1 MTYIDTSF
9 LVALYVPEPG
19 SPQALKWMQRHN
31 EAIPF
36 TPLHRLE
43 FRTAVRLRVFR
54 AILDEEIMKQI
65 FSSVEN
71 DLDSAVLAHT
81 QIPWTDAFRNAE
93 IVGEKLGTSVGA
105 RSFDL
110 LYVGIAR
117 AL

>member
-1 MTYIDTSF
+1 
-9 LVALYVPEPG
+9 
-19 SPQALKWMQRHN
+19 
-31 EAIPF
+31 
-36 TPLHRLE
+36 
-43 FRTAVRLRVFR
+43 LRVFR

-93 IVGEKLGTSVGA
+93 IVGEKLATSVGA

-110 LYVGIAR
+110 LHVGIAR
-117 AL
+117 ALKFDQFLTFDVRQREAAKAAGLRVDL